1 MVEVVLSLAAYL
13 NLQLNFSRSIRKQTT
28 LLFIYLVMLLK
39 AFQTLK
45 LDK

>member
-13 NLQLNFSRSIRKQTT
+13 NLQLNFNGRLEANHTFFFFKFMF
-28 LLFIYLVMLLK
+28 LE